1 MLRISQF
8 LVFLIITISIGV
20 ITLFVNYFVK
30 GEKEIDENY
39 NAHVKKIIAGAKKID
54 AEMFLIVKNLSKEFT
69 QLGIVP
75 NEKQLSNHK
84 ILQAFKYKPKD
95 NGLAMLEAAENS
107 QAALILENF
116 LGGELN
122 YLDENNLK
130 NINGYKDLVI
140 YHYVLDRIRKAF

>member
-1 MLRISQF
+1 
-8 LVFLIITISIGV
+8 
-20 ITLFVNYFVK
+20 
-30 GEKEIDENY
+30 
-39 NAHVKKIIAGAKKID
+39 
-54 AEMFLIVKNLSKEFT
+54 MFLIVKNLSKEFT